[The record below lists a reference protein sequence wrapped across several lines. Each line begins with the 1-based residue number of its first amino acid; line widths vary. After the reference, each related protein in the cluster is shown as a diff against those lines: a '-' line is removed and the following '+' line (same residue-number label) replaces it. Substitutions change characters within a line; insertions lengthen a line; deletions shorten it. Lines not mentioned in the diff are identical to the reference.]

1 MSNEFDERDADRAWE
16 ERWQMMASGLSRERE
31 ASQLLEERTV
41 STLRER
47 GLLRARRTFRVNPA
61 WLTGAIAASIAL
73 FATGVVVGQ
82 WLGTRNTANVMM
94 ALSRND
100 PARTAAQVQ
109 RAGTQYV
116 NALQALGQLADS
128 TNNLPAQ
135 GREVALAA
143 LYAAANE
150 VLRFAPDDPLAEEIL
165 RGFQRI
171 RLQQPVQPE
180 PSRQIIWF

>member
-1 MSNEFDERDADRAWE
+1 MSNEFEEHDADRAWE
-16 ERWQMMASGLSRERE
+16 ERWKMMASGLSRELE
-31 ASQLLEERTV
+31 ASRLLEERTI
-41 STLRER
+41 STLRAR
-47 GLLRARRTFRVNPA
+47 GLLRPARTFRLNRA

-82 WLGTRNTANVMM
+82 WLGSRSTANVMI
-94 ALSRND
+94 ALSRTD
-100 PARTAAQVQ
+100 PSRTAAQVQ

-128 TNNLPAQ
+128 TNGLPAQ

-150 VLRFAPDDPLAEEIL
+150 VLSFAPNDPLAEEIL
-165 RGFQRI
+165 RGFQRT
-171 RLQQPVQPE
+171 REQQPVQPN